1 VQNLVEQVRNG
12 SFRAAGRLISLLEDH
27 PEQLPEMLR
36 GAGEW
41 PEADIIAGIT
51 GAPGVGKSTVV
62 DALVTEWRGSDP
74 DALIGVI
81 AVDPSSV
88 YTGGAVL
95 GDRIRMMNH
104 ATDPR
109 VFIRSLAN
117 RGHLGGLTLG
127 IRGTVRVM
135 GLLGCRVVLLETVGV
150 GQSEV
155 EVSDVADITI
165 VLLAPGHGDS
175 VQLIKAGLLETGD
188 IFAINKA
195 DRQGADH
202 LAAELAATMKLTNAQ
217 RHGMAPDVYRII
229 ATGGVGI
236 SELKRGIE
244 KRVAQLQDF
253 LRERRGKL
261 MHEEVRQA
269 ILEAARRKV
278 EDALARNGILQASI
292 DRLLAGETSIRDLAG
307 EVLNHAAGLEE
318 AKSHDS

>member
-1 VQNLVEQVRNG
+1 
-12 SFRAAGRLISLLEDH
+12 
-27 PEQLPEMLR
+27 
-36 GAGEW
+36 
-41 PEADIIAGIT
+41 
-51 GAPGVGKSTVV
+51 
-62 DALVTEWRGSDP
+62 
-74 DALIGVI
+74 
-81 AVDPSSV
+81 
-88 YTGGAVL
+88 
-95 GDRIRMMNH
+95 MMNH

-117 RGHLGGLTLG
+117 RGHLGGLTAG

-150 GQSEV
+150 GQNEV
-155 EVSDVADITI
+155 EVSDVADIAI

-175 VQLIKAGLLETGD
+175 VQMIKAGLLETAD

-217 RHGMAPDVYRII
+217 RHGMAPDIYRIV

-253 LRERRGKL
+253 LCERRGRL

-292 DRLLAGETSIRDLAG
+292 DRLLAGETSIHDLAG
-307 EVLNHAAGLEE
+307 DVLNHAARLEE
-318 AKSHDS
+318 PKSHDS